1 MPRRPIPVIS
11 LFSGAMGLDL
21 GLESAGFQVAVTVEC
36 DQHAVAT
43 IQRNRPEVQVIP
55 KRIEDV
61 TTEEILKRAGLEPG
75 GDFIVA
81 GGPSCQAFSTAGR
94 RESLG
99 DSRGRGGLF
108 REFARV
114 IDEARPRFFI
124 MENVRG
130 LLSAAIKHRPLK
142 ERGPGYPPL
151 HPDEEL
157 GSALRLVTSE
167 LKSLQYHVVFD
178 LLNAAD
184 FGVPQARQR
193 LVFIGSRDGECI
205 RAPKPTHGESGGNG
219 LQKWVTLR
227 AALEGLDEQEPAF
240 YRFAPAKE
248 RYLKLVPEGGNWR
261 DLPEEIKREALGK
274 AFDSWGGRS
283 GFFRRLA
290 WDKPSPALTTR
301 PDSKA
306 TVLCHPE
313 ELRPLS
319 VGEYA
324 RIQQFPDGWE
334 FSGSIRE
341 QYKQVGNAV
350 PIGLGKT
357 VGQAI
362 RLAMQSKKGPL
373 ELGVVVCHN
382 PELLRSLSKAHIT
395 RLNPPRMRKDQT
407 QEALAEWYG
416 DRKRLRADDGLY
428 AAREV
433 PRDSKHIL

>member
-1 MPRRPIPVIS
+1 MPRKPIPVIS

-21 GLESAGFQVAVTVEC
+21 GLEEAGFRVVVAVEC
-36 DQHAVAT
+36 DPQAVAT
-43 IQRNRPEVQVIP
+43 IQRNRPGLQVIH
-55 KRIEDV
+55 KRIEEV
-61 TTEEILKRAGLEPG
+61 TTEEILNRAGLEPG

-99 DSRGRGGLF
+99 DSQGRGGLF

-114 IDEARPRFFI
+114 IDEARPRFFV

-184 FGVPQARQR
+184 FGVPQTRQR
-193 LVFIGSRDGECI
+193 LVFIGSRDGESI
-205 RAPKPTHGESGGNG
+205 RAPKPTHNESGSNG
-219 LQKWVTLR
+219 FPKWANLR
-227 AALEGLDEQEPAF
+227 TALEGLNEKEPAF
-240 YRFAPAKE
+240 YNFAPGKE
-248 RYLKLVPEGGNWR
+248 RYLKLIPEGGNWR
-261 DLPEEIKREALGK
+261 DLPEQVKREALGK

-306 TVLCHPE
+306 TVLCHPT
-313 ELRPLS
+313 ELRPLT

-324 RIQQFPDGWE
+324 RIQQFPDGWD
-334 FSGSIRE
+334 FAGSVRE

-350 PIGLGKT
+350 PIGLGKA

-362 RLAMQSKKGPL
+362 CIAMQTKKEPL

-382 PELLRSLSKAHIT
+382 PGLLRSLSKAHIT

-407 QEALAEWYG
+407 QEALAEWFG
-416 DRKRLRADDGLY
+416 DRKRLRADGGLY
-428 AAREV
+428 AIQEA
-433 PRDSKHIL
+433 PKNSKRTG